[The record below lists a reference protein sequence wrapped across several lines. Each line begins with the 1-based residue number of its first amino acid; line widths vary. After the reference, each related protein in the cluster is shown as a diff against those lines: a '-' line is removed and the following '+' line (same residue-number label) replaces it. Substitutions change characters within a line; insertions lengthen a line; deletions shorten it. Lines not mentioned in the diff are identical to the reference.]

1 MKIEEFLALEAPDR
15 YDFSNDGASEE
26 YLALD
31 NFKNDLEKFF
41 IYMAKVKGYK
51 RTEED
56 IMKYGAD
63 FSQKYKEL
71 KIEDPDSKSILLR
84 EIYRKLW
91 ADFNL
96 ESCWVMDEKA
106 QKYYIQGETMN
117 SVNTT
122 LGAWYKL
129 VESKVHKEERQKVG
143 RQNVS
148 FRYILSLYVQD
159 TQGQSELFDTVEGL
173 RFFISIYH
181 TLGNFIPVPA
191 GCNSPRGLGIL
202 EDYWDLTLKA
212 IYAYY
217 VCGEDKIWDIV
228 KGANSESDVS
238 KLYALYKQWL
248 DSFQDGNGPSW
259 QCFIEKNYLQDFVN
273 QNVDGSYGMPK
284 ELWKGHFS
292 DFFFGKKG
300 ALPYSIEQIEQF
312 YVNAS
317 CFITA
322 RSTRML
328 IRLRKLFSGV
338 KEREQ

>member
-15 YDFSNDGASEE
+15 YDFSNDGASEA
-26 YLALD
+26 YRALD

-71 KIEDPDSKSILLR
+71 TIKDPDSKSILLR

-91 ADFNL
+91 ADSNL
-96 ESCWVMDEKA
+96 EFCRKT
-106 QKYYIQGETMN
+106 QKSYIQGETMN

-122 LGAWYKL
+122 LGAWYEL
-129 VESKVHKEERQKVG
+129 AESKVHKKERLKLEGQ
-143 RQNVS
+143 RVS
-148 FRYILSLYVQD
+148 IRYILSRYAQD
-159 TQGQSELFDTVEGL
+159 TRGQSELFDTVEGL
-173 RFFISIYH
+173 RFLISIYH
-181 TLGNFIPVPA
+181 TLGNFIPVPT
-191 GCNSPRGLGIL
+191 GCNAPRGTGIL
-202 EDYWDLTLKA
+202 EDYWDLTLKV
-212 IYAYY
+212 IYEYY
-217 VCGEDKIWDIV
+217 VCGEDKIGDIV
-228 KGANSESDVS
+228 KGANSESDAVE
-238 KLYALYKQWL
+238 LYELYKQWL

-273 QNVDGSYGMPK
+273 QNMDGSYGMPK

-292 DFFFGKKG
+292 DFFLKEKG
-300 ALPYSIEQIEQF
+300 ALPHSIEQIEEF

-322 RSTRML
+322 RSSRML
-328 IRLRKLFSGV
+328 IRLRKLFPEV